1 MRVVIVGGG
10 MVGMTFAH
18 LLRRRGVE
26 PVVLERMPAG
36 HYIPRGY
43 MLGFQGYE
51 SLEEIGVYDEVR
63 DAGRP
68 IAPRPDQPPVAVAV
82 RFGALIEALQRNLPI
97 VNDTTVSRP
106 AARRRRAA
114 WWASRPTAPRAA
126 VTYEADLVVAC
137 DGMNSPTRRMAG
149 LEADFDLLPEA
160 SLGFISPSVARQL
173 ASRWPTCPTAGH
185 IGILS
190 WHEGS
195 AGWRS
200 IDRVGAEAALAPGLD
215 AIKEMWV
222 RLLPA
227 SESAVE
233 GLTSLDQVRYSELSL
248 LRCPRWWVPGAASSA
263 TRLTSSGPR
272 PASARASAWATPTR
286 SRRRSCSTP
295 NSPDAACA
303 TYEAWR
309 GPVVRPYEAADPG
322 RHRILMAGQTQG
334 LPHERWPP
342 PDWGRPRGARAASR
356 AEPGRGET
364 RAAGFEP
371 ATSGSGG
378 QRSIH

>member
-1 MRVVIVGGG
+1 VRVVIVGGG

-36 HYIPRGY
+36 FYIPRGY

-51 SLEEIGVYDEVR
+51 SLEEIGIYEEVR

-82 RFGALIEALQRNLPI
+82 RFGALIEALMRDLPI
-97 VNDTTVSRP
+97 VNDTTVSDLLRDDSGRVVGVVAEGP
-106 AARRRRAA
+106 GGSA
-114 WWASRPTAPRAA
+114 
-126 VTYEADLVVAC
+126 TYEADLVVAC
-137 DGMNSPTRRMAG
+137 DGMNSPTRQMAG
-149 LEADFDLLPEA
+149 LEAEYDQLPEA
-160 SLGFISPSVARQL
+160 SLGFISPSVADTSFSM
-173 ASRWPTCPTAGH
+173 AYMSDGGH
-185 IGILS
+185 IGMLS
-190 WHEGS
+190 WHQGS

-248 LRCPRWWVPGAASSA
+248 LRCPRWWVPGVVIIGDSA
-263 TRLTSSGPR
+263 HFFGPETGISSGIGLGD
-272 PASARASAWATPTR
+272 AHALAQAIAQY
-286 SRRRSCSTP
+286 
-295 NSPDAACA
+295 PDDPDVACA
-303 TYEAWR
+303 TYETWR

-322 RHRILMAGQTQG
+322 RQRILIAGQVQP

-342 PDWGRPRGARAASR
+342 
-356 AEPGRGET
+356 AE
-364 RAAGFEP
+364 
-371 ATSGSGG
+371 
-378 QRSIH
+378 